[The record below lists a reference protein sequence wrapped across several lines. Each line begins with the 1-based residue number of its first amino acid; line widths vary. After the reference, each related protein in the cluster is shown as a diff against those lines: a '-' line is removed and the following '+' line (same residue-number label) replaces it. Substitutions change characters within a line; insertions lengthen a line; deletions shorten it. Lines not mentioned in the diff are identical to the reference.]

1 MKYLEPDMVW
11 SKGQTPPPQDS
22 EPKWNRMSLC
32 PFVSPVPE
40 PETLAT
46 LPLLSLLETRSLIP
60 GTRIILCRIKGK
72 GEAASRLHKRDLG
85 LSIHHTTLALL
96 FKSCP
101 QSTSRGSL
109 LLIWGPHLGIAAAT
123 TTQPQQFPGGLGIKD
138 PVL

>member
-22 EPKWNRMSLC
+22 EPKWSRVSLC
-32 PFVSPVPE
+32 PFVSPVLG

-96 FKSCP
+96 SSNP
-101 QSTSRGSL
+101 AHSQPAGEASSSSGD
-109 LLIWGPHLGIAAAT
+109 LIWGLQLLPPPNPSSSLVA
-123 TTQPQQFPGGLGIKD
+123 
-138 PVL
+138 